1 MVPNLFMITG
11 VEDIVILTI
20 IYIIF
25 TVEIWRNHKKK
36 FIFKITL
43 WLSYSIFTL
52 DHINL
57 LRVWFQNVHATHE
70 VYLKIY
76 L

>member
-36 FIFKITL
+36 FYFK
-43 WLSYSIFTL
+43 SYIMAILFNIDSWSYQAFKGMVSKCTS
-52 DHINL
+52 HS
-57 LRVWFQNVHATHE
+57 
-70 VYLKIY
+70 
-76 L
+76 